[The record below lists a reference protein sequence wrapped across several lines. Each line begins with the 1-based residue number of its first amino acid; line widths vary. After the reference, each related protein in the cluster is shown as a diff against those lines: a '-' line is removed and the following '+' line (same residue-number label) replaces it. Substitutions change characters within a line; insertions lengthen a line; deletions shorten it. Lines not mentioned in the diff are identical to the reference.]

1 MITSNHKNIY
11 KSFWSKYRIRSKI
24 MKKITISD
32 ESYWNLMEIKVKLK
46 CRTWKETIN
55 ELHKIVFETN
65 SAKDS
70 I

>member
-1 MITSNHKNIY
+1 
-11 KSFWSKYRIRSKI
+11 

-32 ESYWNLMEIKVKLK
+32 ESYWKFLEIKVKLK

-65 SAKDS
+65 FPQ
-70 I
+70 